1 MVFLIKL
8 QGGKTL
14 QIISHEVKDVDE
26 WLSFNKE
33 RVKTFSKF
41 AENIFDFVDSE
52 NSNYVSVCFN
62 VLDVEEM
69 DKVLGSEEVRN
80 EAEKHGV
87 VFDTLK
93 RFIQK

>member
-1 MVFLIKL
+1 M
-8 QGGKTL
+8 L

-26 WLSFNKE
+26 WLSFNDE

-41 AENIFDFVDSE
+41 AENIVDFVDTE
-52 NSNYVSVCFN
+52 NSNYVSICFN

-69 DKVLGSEEVRN
+69 EKVLGSDEVRN

-87 VFDTLK
+87 VFNTLK

>member
-1 MVFLIKL
+1 ML
-8 QGGKTL
+8 QV
-14 QIISHEVKDVDE
+14 ISHEVKDVDE
-26 WLSFNKE
+26 WLSFNTE

-41 AENIFDFVDSE
+41 AENIFDFVESE

-87 VFDTLK
+87 VFDTMK

>member
-1 MVFLIKL
+1 M
-8 QGGKTL
+8 L

-26 WLSFNKE
+26 WLSFKDE

-41 AENIFDFVDSE
+41 AENILDFVDTE
-52 NSNYVSVCFN
+52 KSNYVSICFN
-62 VLDVEEM
+62 VLDLEEM

-87 VFDTLK
+87 VFNTLK

>member
-1 MVFLIKL
+1 M
-8 QGGKTL
+8 L

-87 VFDTLK
+87 VFDTMK